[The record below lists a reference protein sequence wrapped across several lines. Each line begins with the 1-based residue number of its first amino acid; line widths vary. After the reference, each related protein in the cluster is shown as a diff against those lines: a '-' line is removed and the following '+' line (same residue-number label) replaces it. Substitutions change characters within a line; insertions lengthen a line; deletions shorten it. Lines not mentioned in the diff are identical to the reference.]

1 MFHPQK
7 TVAALAAE
15 AKRAVRRLARPAGEF
30 DASRYFR
37 GAHDLGFYNTGTG
50 PLRALA
56 RAIHR
61 AQAEH
66 WDVNDAMAFAD
77 ALMPDRYLEVKAIG
91 LEIVA
96 RYRRDFSP
104 ALLPRWKRWLSR
116 NHSTNW
122 ATTDQMC
129 GMLIGPLLAAHP
141 ELAPRMRAWSKD
153 RNMWVRRASIVGLLP
168 LVRRGGG
175 AELVY
180 EIAKRLHADPE
191 DLIQKAVGWAL
202 REAGKVDAA
211 RLDRYLRANVSI
223 IPRTTFRY
231 AIERFTAGE
240 RQRLMRLRPRPPTPG
255 PNLQAQFLI

>member
-1 MFHPQK
+1 MFHSQK
-7 TVAALAAE
+7 TVGAAAAE

-37 GAHDLGFYNTGTG
+37 GAPDLGFYNTGTG

-56 RAIHR
+56 RAIHT

-66 WDVNDAMAFAD
+66 WDINDAMAFAD
-77 ALMPDRYLEVKAIG
+77 ALMPDRYLEVKAVG

-129 GMLIGPLLAAHP
+129 GTLIGPLLATHP
-141 ELAPRMRAWSKD
+141 ALAPRMRAWSKD

-175 AELVY
+175 VDLVY
-180 EIAKRLHADPE
+180 EIAKRLHADSE

-211 RLDRYLRANVSI
+211 RLDRYLRANVGI

-231 AIERFTAGE
+231 AIERFPEA
-240 RQRLMRLRPRPPTPG
+240 RRRRLLRLR
-255 PNLQAQFLI
+255 